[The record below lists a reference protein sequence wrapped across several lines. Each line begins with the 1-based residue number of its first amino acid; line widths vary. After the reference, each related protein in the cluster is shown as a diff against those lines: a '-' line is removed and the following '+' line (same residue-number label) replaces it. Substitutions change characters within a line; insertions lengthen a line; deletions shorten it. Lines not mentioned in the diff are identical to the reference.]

1 MRAIRP
7 IRTVKDYRTAVAR
20 IDRLVVRPDA
30 ERNEELELLT
40 LLVMAYEAEHVPDE
54 PMDPI
59 EYLKASMENRGLT
72 QADLARLLGSSSR
85 AAEVL
90 NGRRDLSKAMIRILV
105 EAWGMDAN
113 TLIGARRQAA

>member
-1 MRAIRP
+1 MKTIRP
-7 IRTVKDYRTAVAR
+7 IRTEKDYRAAAAR
-20 IDRLVVRPDA
+20 IDKLAILPDA
-30 ERNEELELLT
+30 ETNEELELLT
-40 LLVMAYEAEHVPDE
+40 LLVMAYETEQVPDE
-54 PMDPI
+54 PIEPV

-90 NGRRDLSKAMIRILV
+90 GGKRELSKAMIRTLV
-105 EAWGMDAN
+105 EEWGMDAR